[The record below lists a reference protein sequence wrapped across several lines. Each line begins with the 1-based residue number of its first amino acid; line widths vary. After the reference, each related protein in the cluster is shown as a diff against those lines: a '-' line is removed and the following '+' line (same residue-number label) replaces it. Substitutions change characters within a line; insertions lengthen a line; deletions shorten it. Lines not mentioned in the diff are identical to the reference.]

1 MAQTRVFMYS
11 SGRKYQAVPEDFS
24 LERSFRVKTPEGT
37 LNYYVFD
44 GERYRKTYYLLIR
57 QADGNYRVYYKA
69 RTERKFS
76 GMMARAYNT
85 KPVKVL
91 PPSELSALLEPH
103 HIAQLREAEKL
114 LPYAEPVEDIT
125 Q

>member
-1 MAQTRVFMYS
+1 MATRLFLS
-11 SGRKYQAVPEDFS
+11 SRGRKYVAVPDDYS
-24 LERSFRVKTPEGT
+24 LERTFRVRTPEGT
-37 LNYYVFD
+37 LNYYIFD
-44 GERYRKTYYLLIR
+44 GERFRKTYYVLIR
-57 QADGNYRVYYKA
+57 QTDGNYRVYYRDRKA
-69 RTERKFS
+69 YKFAWAI
-76 GMMARAYNT
+76 ARAYNT